1 MGAVVRCRLGM
12 KCGLAWNQNLT
23 YLTFTLLP
31 VLMFTLVVM
40 WNMKESYDCQIL
52 NIKWNL
58 TRVFDDL
65 KKSNEEQKINEFE
78 INVMEDTIADFK
90 TERRS
95 LKQIA
100 EKLKAGF
107 KSIQNHAV
115 DLTDQLSFQKIK
127 LEKEQKRNAKLK
139 RKINILQ
146 TKDSFDIKD
155 PTVLPVDEK
164 IVKAKDEIVGKVL
177 AIKTKEKELNEAKE
191 ALFSDPEVKDI
202 TDGYNSNTEVSSTAE
217 VTESTENPILYNK
230 KISNKT
236 LSNSNE
242 ESLQVKDNIVD
253 KFFQIKNK
261 EKELM
266 EAKKE
271 LFSDTSIQNS
281 DKDIPKKSSNNTN
294 IEIKEKNKMKLAN
307 NKDLEKESLA
317 VGSRVNYD
325 KILLANNKHE
335 LTDRQNEAQSKERS
349 TNSTLKQKVIVNQIE
364 EIEQIQEELDKA
376 KDVLLNVNET
386 VEKINKTDGKTI
398 LEDPNMPSPFD
409 KKVELTNST
418 ILKKIHIVLD
428 VKDDEK
434 KTL

>member
-1 MGAVVRCRLGM
+1 V
-12 KCGLAWNQNLT
+12 Q
-23 YLTFTLLP
+23 
-31 VLMFTLVVM
+31 
-40 WNMKESYDCQIL
+40 ESYDCQIL

-65 KKSNEEQKINEFE
+65 KKSNEEQKLNEFE

-398 LEDPNMPSPFD
+398 LEEPNMPSPFD